1 MHKGRY
7 KHITQKEVAD
17 RAGVSLSAVSRAFT
31 DGASISSK
39 TRIKIEAAA
48 EELGYKP
55 NILAQSLMTNRTK
68 LIGIISSNF
77 ENPFF
82 IEVLDLI
89 TKELQSRNYR
99 CLMEN
104 LTPQSKPED
113 VLDRLL
119 QYRVD
124 GVLFLSSVLPTI
136 FAEVCAKAKL
146 PAAIMFGRANLNGH
160 INVVTADNY
169 NGGKMGVEML
179 LKRGYKKI
187 AFLGGP
193 INATTTID
201 RKESAIKTLKEH
213 GLKFITIEHCDT
225 YTYESGREKSLRLLN
240 DYPYIDAVFCGD
252 DILAI
257 ATLDS
262 ARDVGKRCP
271 EDFGVLGFNDMSM
284 ASWGAYNL
292 TTIKQPINEM
302 VFAAVEI
309 IIDRIEHP
317 NLPTEQ
323 RLLPC
328 KPIERGTLKKL
339 IKKDS
344 KFRQQYPQTH

>member
-1 MHKGRY
+1 MDNNRY

-17 RAGVSLSAVSRAFT
+17 QAGVSLSAVSRAFT
-31 DGASISSK
+31 DGASVSPK
-39 TRIKIEAAA
+39 TRVKIEAAA
-48 EELGYKP
+48 NELGYKP
-55 NILAQSLMTNRTK
+55 NILAQSLMTNRTR

-77 ENPFF
+77 ENPVF

-99 CLMEN
+99 SLVEN
-104 LTPQSKPED
+104 LTTASKPED

-136 FAEVCAKAKL
+136 FAEVCVKAKL
-146 PAAIMFGRANLNGH
+146 PAAIMFGRADLNGPTNVA

-169 NGGKMGVEML
+169 NGGKMGVEL
-179 LKRGYKKI
+179 LLEHGYKKI

-201 RKESAIKTLKEH
+201 RKQSTIETLHKN
-213 GLKFITIEHCDT
+213 GLELAAIEHCDT
-225 YTYESGREKSLRLLN
+225 YSYGSGRRKSLELLRDN
-240 DYPYIDAVFCGD
+240 PDIDAVFCGD

-262 ARDVGKRCP
+262 AREIGIRCP
-271 EDFGVLGFNDMSM
+271 EDLGVLGFNDMSM

-292 TTIKQPINEM
+292 TTIQQPIKEM
-302 VFAAVEI
+302 VFAAVDI
-309 IIDRIEHP
+309 IIDRIEQPH
-317 NLPTEQ
+317 LPTEK

-328 KPIERGTLKKL
+328 KPVKRGTLKDM
-339 IKKDS
+339 KKS
-344 KFRQQYPQTH
+344 

>member
-1 MHKGRY
+1 MSQDRY

-17 RAGVSLSAVSRAFT
+17 KANVSLSAVSRTFT
-31 DGASISSK
+31 DGASVSKK
-39 TRIKIEAAA
+39 TRDKIKAAA
-48 EELGYKP
+48 NELGYKP
-55 NILAQSLMTNRTK
+55 NMLAQSLMTNRTR

-89 TKELQSRNYR
+89 TKELKSRNF
-99 CLMEN
+99 LSLIEN
-104 LTPQSKPED
+104 LTTESKPEI
-113 VLDRLL
+113 VLDTLL

-136 FAEVCAKAKL
+136 FAEVCTKAKL
-146 PAAIMFGRANLNGH
+146 PAAIMFGRTNLSGS
-160 INVVTADNY
+160 ISVVTADNY
-169 NGGKMGVEML
+169 NGGKMGVEL
-179 LKRGYKKI
+179 LIARGYKQI

-201 RKESAIKTLKEH
+201 RKQSTITTLKEN
-213 GLKFITIEHCDT
+213 GLELVAIEHCDT
-225 YTYESGREKSLRLLN
+225 YSYDSGRIKSRELLTN
-240 DYPYIDAVFCGD
+240 NPEIEAVFCGD

-262 ARDVGKRCP
+262 AREMGKRCP
-271 EDFGVLGFNDMSM
+271 EDLGVLGFNDMSM

-292 TTIKQPINEM
+292 STVQQPIEEM
-302 VFAAVEI
+302 VFAAVDL
-309 IIDRIEHP
+309 IIDRIEQP
-317 NLPTEQ
+317 GLPTEQ

-328 KPIERGTLKKL
+328 KVIERGTLK
-339 IKKDS
+339 
-344 KFRQQYPQTH
+344 Q